1 MKQTNFAT
9 AVKFKSNHSQAQAPG
24 LNTRFVI
31 ERTTHHPLGYL
42 KSNSKNCSTMKTP
55 AHTQSQLA
63 WAWLCLV
70 LLCNLLSA
78 PLQARANPAVPAGQ
92 VTLVIGQAHIQRGTS
107 NLSTPSQG
115 ADIFAGDVIQTSP
128 NGHLH
133 IKFIDGAL
141 VSVRPGSVFHIQE
154 FNYNPAQPTQSTVR
168 FNLETGE
175 VRAISG
181 NAAQS
186 ARERFRLN
194 TPLAAIGVKGTDFL
208 TQASPFATRVTVN
221 QGAIVMAP
229 LDATCLASGLGAC
242 TGARARELRA
252 DMGSLT
258 LVYQLG
264 AADPSLQT
272 TPSNSD
278 GAKLQQLNQQ
288 FNTIKANAQAVTP
301 TEAMPPAS
309 RMVWGRWANTAVPG
323 DALTIP
329 FLQAMDGNEVTI
341 GDGYYFLFRQPGV
354 PNTLPTLTRQVDFSL
369 QAASAYYRT
378 PANTLTT
385 ASVLGGVLGINF
397 ASQTYNTSLTLAT
410 PGISNHLFAMTGNIN
425 TANGIF
431 LGGSGNLAGALAL
444 DATQAGYLFSS
455 PAGGGTFTGATLWG
469 RAK

>member
-1 MKQTNFAT
+1 MLL
-9 AVKFKSNHSQAQAPG
+9 VCSLPSIQAQA
-24 LNTRFVI
+24 NS
-31 ERTTHHPLGYL
+31 TT
-42 KSNSKNCSTMKTP
+42 
-55 AHTQSQLA
+55 
-63 WAWLCLV
+63 
-70 LLCNLLSA
+70 
-78 PLQARANPAVPAGQ
+78 PAGQ
-92 VTLVIGQAHIQRGTS
+92 VTLVIGQAHIQRGTY
-107 NLSTPSQG
+107 NLPTLSQG
-115 ADIFAGDVIQTSP
+115 TDIFAGDVIQTSP

-154 FNYNPAQPTQSTVR
+154 FNYNPAQPSQSTVR

-208 TQASPFATRVTVN
+208 TQASPLATRVTVN

-258 LVYQLG
+258 LVYQRG
-264 AADPSLQT
+264 TADPSLQT
-272 TPSNSD
+272 TPGNSD
-278 GAKLQQLNQQ
+278 GAKLQQLDQQ
-288 FNTIKANAQAVTP
+288 FNHLQANAQAAANPTP
-301 TEAMPPAS
+301 QPNLQDLNVPPS
-309 RMVWGRWANTAVPG
+309 RMVWGRWANTVIPG

-341 GDGYYFLFRQPGV
+341 GDGYYFLFRQPNV
-354 PNTLPTLTRQVDFSL
+354 PNALPALTHPINFNL
-369 QAASAYYRT
+369 KAASAYYRT

-397 ASQTYNTSLTLAT
+397 ANQTYNTSLTLAT
-410 PGISNHLFAMTGNIN
+410 PGISDHLFAMTGNIN

-431 LGGSGNLAGALAL
+431 LGGNGNRDTANLAGALAL
-444 DATQAGYLFSS
+444 DATQAGYLFST
-455 PAGGGTFTGATLWG
+455 PAGGGSFTGATLWG